1 MKVIIVG
8 AHGEAKE
15 LINRVSS
22 GWSIS
27 VIDLDQEKLRNF
39 TTNRQIDKIQ
49 GDATSSLVLK
59 KAGLDEATAIVTLT
73 LSDEVNLE
81 ILKIAKQND
90 ILRLSSIINDS
101 SNIDKFKELDVE
113 LVEPDILLARRFEH
127 ILEPRRVVSQAFAG
141 GRAEALE
148 IEISS
153 DSPVRG
159 KKLREI
165 GSDYYIVGALLR
177 KGKVIIPHGDTEIE
191 TGDLVTIVLQSGA
204 FSNVINLF
212 SGSESRFPLEFGK
225 DIVVVLDNEKNLKY
239 LSESEFFIRNTKA
252 TSLKLI
258 TKEDLFDNNLEST
271 EETLKAV
278 LKDQEF
284 DITYKNKISNK
295 DLENYKGITVVER
308 KENDKGKSY
317 GEGWHTDSSYLEK
330 TPKYTCLMG
339 KIVKKDQGQTLFA
352 SQLASYEALDQET
365 KDKIQNLVGIFSS
378 AGPISVTRLE
388 REAERGTGK
397 SKDFVAE
404 HQIVK
409 KVGTRK
415 TLYLSPGHT
424 IAIKN
429 LPEKESKDLLKYL
442 FNHQTKKEFQNS
454 FFWEKNTIVIW
465 DNHSVIHSATP
476 FQGRRMMHR
485 IILDA

>member
-1 MKVIIVG
+1 VKVIIVG

-59 KAGLDEATAIVTLT
+59 KAGLDEATAIITLT

-101 SNIDKFKELDVE
+101 SNVDKFKELDVE

-204 FSNVINLF
+204 FSSVINLF

-225 DIVVVLDNEKNLKY
+225 DIVVVLDNEKNLKN

-258 TKEDLFDNNLEST
+258 TKEDLFENNLEST

-284 DITYKNKISNK
+284 DTTYKNKISNK
-295 DLENYKGITVVER
+295 DLENFVNENSIGTIFYPVE
-308 KENDKGKSY
+308 DSISKS
-317 GEGWHTDSSYLEK
+317 
-330 TPKYTCLMG
+330 
-339 KIVKKDQGQTLFA
+339 KIKSL
-352 SQLASYEALDQET
+352 
-365 KDKIQNLVGIFSS
+365 
-378 AGPISVTRLE
+378 ISV
-388 REAERGTGK
+388 ANK
-397 SKDFVAE
+397 SKVPILFSRSTYPYKTIGLLINDNFNESSSNSIAFDLSSTMSAKLAGVIINQPKFLQSEGEQKVSNTVQKLQDLALSHEVQLDFENFEGNEAKIFTD
-404 HQIVK
+404 QTSGYDLSIIGSNSSQSWQDR
-409 KVGTRK
+409 KVIEFVSTNSNSSV
-415 TLYLSPGHT
+415 LYIP
-424 IAIKN
+424 
-429 LPEKESKDLLKYL
+429 
-442 FNHQTKKEFQNS
+442 
-454 FFWEKNTIVIW
+454 
-465 DNHSVIHSATP
+465 
-476 FQGRRMMHR
+476 R
-485 IILDA
+485 

>member
-81 ILKIAKQND
+81 ILKIAKQNN

-101 SNIDKFKELDVE
+101 SHIDKFKELDVE

-225 DIVVVLDNEKNLKY
+225 DIVVVLDNEKNLKN

-295 DLENYKGITVVER
+295 DLENFINENSIGTIFYPVEESISKSKIKSLISIANKSKIPILFSRSTYPYKTIGLLINDNFDENSSNAIAFDLSSTMSAKLVGVIINQPTFLQSDGEQKVSDTVQKLQDLALSHEVQLDF
-308 KENDKGKSY
+308 ENF
-317 GEGWHTDSSYLEK
+317 EGNEAKIFTDQTSSYDLSII
-330 TPKYTCLMG
+330 G
-339 KIVKKDQGQTLFA
+339 SNS
-352 SQLASYEALDQET
+352 SQSWQDRKVIEFVST
-365 KDKIQNLVGIFSS
+365 NSNSS
-378 AGPISVTRLE
+378 V
-388 REAERGTGK
+388 
-397 SKDFVAE
+397 
-404 HQIVK
+404 
-409 KVGTRK
+409 
-415 TLYLSPGHT
+415 LYIP
-424 IAIKN
+424 
-429 LPEKESKDLLKYL
+429 
-442 FNHQTKKEFQNS
+442 
-454 FFWEKNTIVIW
+454 
-465 DNHSVIHSATP
+465 
-476 FQGRRMMHR
+476 R
-485 IILDA
+485 

>member
-81 ILKIAKQND
+81 ILKIAKQNN

-101 SNIDKFKELDVE
+101 SHIDKFKELDVE

-212 SGSESRFPLEFGK
+212 SGSESRFPLEYGK
-225 DIVVVLDNEKNLKY
+225 DIVVVLDNEKNLKN
-239 LSESEFFIRNTKA
+239 LSESEFFIRNTKS

-284 DITYKNKISNK
+284 DITYRNKISNK
-295 DLENYKGITVVER
+295 DLENFINENSIGTIFYPVEDSISKSKIKSLISIANKSKIPVLFSRSTYPYKTIGLLINDNFDENSSNAIAFDLSSTMSAKLVGVIINQPTFLQSDGEQKVSDTVQKLQDLALSHEVQLDF
-308 KENDKGKSY
+308 ENF
-317 GEGWHTDSSYLEK
+317 EGNEAKIFTDQTSSYDLSII
-330 TPKYTCLMG
+330 G
-339 KIVKKDQGQTLFA
+339 SNS
-352 SQLASYEALDQET
+352 SQSWQDRKVIEFVST
-365 KDKIQNLVGIFSS
+365 NSNSS
-378 AGPISVTRLE
+378 V
-388 REAERGTGK
+388 
-397 SKDFVAE
+397 
-404 HQIVK
+404 
-409 KVGTRK
+409 
-415 TLYLSPGHT
+415 LYIP
-424 IAIKN
+424 
-429 LPEKESKDLLKYL
+429 
-442 FNHQTKKEFQNS
+442 
-454 FFWEKNTIVIW
+454 
-465 DNHSVIHSATP
+465 
-476 FQGRRMMHR
+476 R
-485 IILDA
+485 

>member
-1 MKVIIVG
+1 M
-8 AHGEAKE
+8 
-15 LINRVSS
+15 
-22 GWSIS
+22 
-27 VIDLDQEKLRNF
+27 
-39 TTNRQIDKIQ
+39 
-49 GDATSSLVLK
+49 LK

-81 ILKIAKQND
+81 ILKIAKQNN

-101 SNIDKFKELDVE
+101 SHIDKFKELDVE

-225 DIVVVLDNEKNLKY
+225 DIVVVLDNEKNLKN

-295 DLENYKGITVVER
+295 DLENFINENSIGTIFYPVEDSISKSKIKSLISIANKSKIPVLFSRSTYPYKTIGLLINDNFD
-308 KENDKGKSY
+308 ENSSNAIAFDLSSTMSAKLVGVIINQPTFLQSD
-317 GEGWHTDSSYLEK
+317 GEQKVSDIVQKLQDLALSHEVQLDFENFEGNEAKIFTDQTSSYDLSII
-330 TPKYTCLMG
+330 G
-339 KIVKKDQGQTLFA
+339 SNS
-352 SQLASYEALDQET
+352 SQSWQDRKVIEFVST
-365 KDKIQNLVGIFSS
+365 NSNSS
-378 AGPISVTRLE
+378 V
-388 REAERGTGK
+388 
-397 SKDFVAE
+397 
-404 HQIVK
+404 
-409 KVGTRK
+409 
-415 TLYLSPGHT
+415 LYIP
-424 IAIKN
+424 
-429 LPEKESKDLLKYL
+429 
-442 FNHQTKKEFQNS
+442 
-454 FFWEKNTIVIW
+454 
-465 DNHSVIHSATP
+465 
-476 FQGRRMMHR
+476 R
-485 IILDA
+485 

>member
-15 LINRVSS
+15 LINRISS

-27 VIDLDQEKLRNF
+27 VVDLDQEKLRNF
-39 TTNRQIDKIQ
+39 TTKRQIEKIQ

-59 KAGLDEATAIVTLT
+59 KAGLEHTTAVITLT

-81 ILKIAKQND
+81 VLKIAKQNE
-90 ILRLSSIINDS
+90 IIRLSSVINDS
-101 SNIDKFKELDVE
+101 SNSDIYKNLGVE
-113 LVEPDILLARRFEH
+113 VVESDILLARRFEH

-141 GRAEALE
+141 GRAEAIE

-225 DIVVVLDNEKNLKY
+225 NILVVLENEENLKN
-239 LSESEFFIRNTKA
+239 LSESEFYTRNTKA
-252 TSLKLI
+252 TSLLVL
-258 TKEDLFDNNLEST
+258 TREDLFDNNLEST
-271 EETLKAV
+271 DDTLKAI

-284 DITYKNKISNK
+284 EMHLKNKISTKDIESFVSDSSIGTIFYPVVEGMSKSKIKSLINISNK
-295 DLENYKGITVVER
+295 SNTPVLFSKSTYPYKTIGILINNDFGESSSNSISFDLAASLSASLTAVNVSQPKFLQSEESSKVSDSIEKLQDLALSHEVQLDLENE
-308 KENDKGKSY
+308 
-317 GEGWHTDSSYLEK
+317 EGN
-330 TPKYTCLMG
+330 
-339 KIVKKDQGQTLFA
+339 
-352 SQLASYEALDQET
+352 EA
-365 KDKIQNLVGIFSS
+365 KIFSELS
-378 AGPISVTRLE
+378 NNFDLSVIST
-388 REAERGTGK
+388 GTNQ
-397 SKDFVAE
+397 SW
-404 HQIVK
+404 QS
-409 KVGTRK
+409 RK
-415 TLYLSPGHT
+415 TIEFIASNSKSSVLYIPS
-424 IAIKN
+424 
-429 LPEKESKDLLKYL
+429 
-442 FNHQTKKEFQNS
+442 
-454 FFWEKNTIVIW
+454 
-465 DNHSVIHSATP
+465 
-476 FQGRRMMHR
+476 
-485 IILDA
+485 

>member
-27 VIDLDQEKLRNF
+27 VVDLDQEKLRNF
-39 TTNRQIDKIQ
+39 NTNRQIDKIQ

-59 KAGLDEATAIVTLT
+59 KAGIEEATAIVTLT

-81 ILKIAKQND
+81 ILNIAKQNN

-101 SNIDKFKELDVE
+101 SNAGKFKELDVE

-204 FSNVINLF
+204 FSSVINLF

-225 DIVVVLDNEKNLKY
+225 DIVVVLDNEKNLKN

-252 TSLKLI
+252 TSLRLI
-258 TKEDLFDNNLEST
+258 TKEDLFENNLEST
-271 EETLKAV
+271 EETLKAI

-284 DITYKNKISNK
+284 DVIYKNKIAIK
-295 DLENYKGITVVER
+295 DLENFMKDNSIGTIFYPVMDGTAKSKIKSLIGIANKTKVPILFSRTTYPYKNIGLLINDNFD
-308 KENDKGKSY
+308 EN
-317 GEGWHTDSSYLEK
+317 SSNSIAFDLSSTMSAK
-330 TPKYTCLMG
+330 
-339 KIVKKDQGQTLFA
+339 
-352 SQLASYEALDQET
+352 
-365 KDKIQNLVGIFSS
+365 LVGVIINQPKFLQSEVENKVSNTVQKLQDLALSNEVQLDFVNFEGNEAKIFSEQTS
-378 AGPISVTRLE
+378 DYDLAIIGSNSSQSWQDRKIIEFVSTNSNSSV
-388 REAERGTGK
+388 
-397 SKDFVAE
+397 
-404 HQIVK
+404 
-409 KVGTRK
+409 
-415 TLYLSPGHT
+415 LYVP
-424 IAIKN
+424 
-429 LPEKESKDLLKYL
+429 
-442 FNHQTKKEFQNS
+442 
-454 FFWEKNTIVIW
+454 
-465 DNHSVIHSATP
+465 
-476 FQGRRMMHR
+476 R
-485 IILDA
+485 

>member
-27 VIDLDQEKLRNF
+27 VVDLDQEKLRNF

-59 KAGLDEATAIVTLT
+59 KAGLDEANAIVTLT

-81 ILKIAKQND
+81 ILKIAQQND

-225 DIVVVLDNEKNLKY
+225 DIVVVLDNEKNLKN

-295 DLENYKGITVVER
+295 DLENFTNENSIGTIFYPVEDSISKSKIKSLISIANKSKIPVLFSRSTYPYKTIGLLINDNFDENSSNAIAFDLSSTMSAKLVGVIINQPTFLQSDGEQKVSDTVQKLQDLALSHEVQLDF
-308 KENDKGKSY
+308 ENF
-317 GEGWHTDSSYLEK
+317 EGNEAKIFTDQTSSYDLSII
-330 TPKYTCLMG
+330 G
-339 KIVKKDQGQTLFA
+339 SNS
-352 SQLASYEALDQET
+352 SQSWQDRKVIEFVST
-365 KDKIQNLVGIFSS
+365 NSNSS
-378 AGPISVTRLE
+378 V
-388 REAERGTGK
+388 
-397 SKDFVAE
+397 
-404 HQIVK
+404 
-409 KVGTRK
+409 
-415 TLYLSPGHT
+415 LYIP
-424 IAIKN
+424 
-429 LPEKESKDLLKYL
+429 
-442 FNHQTKKEFQNS
+442 
-454 FFWEKNTIVIW
+454 
-465 DNHSVIHSATP
+465 
-476 FQGRRMMHR
+476 R
-485 IILDA
+485 

>member
-27 VIDLDQEKLRNF
+27 VVDLDQEKLRNF

-225 DIVVVLDNEKNLKY
+225 DIVVVLDNEKNLKN

-295 DLENYKGITVVER
+295 DLENFINENSIGTIFYPVEDSISKSKIKSLISIANKSKIPVLFSRSTYPYKTIGLLINDNFDENSSNAIAFDLSSTMSAKLVGVIINQPTFLQSDGEQKVSDTVQKLQDLALSHEVQLDF
-308 KENDKGKSY
+308 ENF
-317 GEGWHTDSSYLEK
+317 EGNEAKIFTDQTSSYDLSII
-330 TPKYTCLMG
+330 G
-339 KIVKKDQGQTLFA
+339 SNS
-352 SQLASYEALDQET
+352 SQSWQDRKVIEFVST
-365 KDKIQNLVGIFSS
+365 NSNSS
-378 AGPISVTRLE
+378 L
-388 REAERGTGK
+388 
-397 SKDFVAE
+397 
-404 HQIVK
+404 
-409 KVGTRK
+409 
-415 TLYLSPGHT
+415 LYIP
-424 IAIKN
+424 
-429 LPEKESKDLLKYL
+429 
-442 FNHQTKKEFQNS
+442 
-454 FFWEKNTIVIW
+454 
-465 DNHSVIHSATP
+465 
-476 FQGRRMMHR
+476 R
-485 IILDA
+485 

>member
-90 ILRLSSIINDS
+90 ILRLSSIVNDS

-225 DIVVVLDNEKNLKY
+225 DIVVVLDNEKNLKN

-295 DLENYKGITVVER
+295 DLENFINENSIGTIFYPVEDSISKSKIKSLISIANKSKIPVLFSRSTYPYKTIGLLINDNFDENSSNAIAFDLSSTMSAKLVGVIINQPTFLQSDGEQKVSDTVQKLQDLALSHEVQLDF
-308 KENDKGKSY
+308 ENF
-317 GEGWHTDSSYLEK
+317 EGNEAKIFTDQTSSYDLSII
-330 TPKYTCLMG
+330 G
-339 KIVKKDQGQTLFA
+339 SNS
-352 SQLASYEALDQET
+352 SQSWQDRKVIEFVST
-365 KDKIQNLVGIFSS
+365 NSNSS
-378 AGPISVTRLE
+378 V
-388 REAERGTGK
+388 
-397 SKDFVAE
+397 
-404 HQIVK
+404 
-409 KVGTRK
+409 
-415 TLYLSPGHT
+415 LYIP
-424 IAIKN
+424 
-429 LPEKESKDLLKYL
+429 
-442 FNHQTKKEFQNS
+442 
-454 FFWEKNTIVIW
+454 
-465 DNHSVIHSATP
+465 
-476 FQGRRMMHR
+476 R
-485 IILDA
+485 

>member
-81 ILKIAKQND
+81 ILKIAKQNN

-101 SNIDKFKELDVE
+101 SHIDKFKELDVE

-225 DIVVVLDNEKNLKY
+225 DIVVVLDNEKNLKN

-295 DLENYKGITVVER
+295 DLENFINENSIGTIFYPVEESISKSKIKSLISIANKSKIPVLFSRSTYPYKTIGLLINDNFDENSSNAIAFDLSSTMSAKLVGVIINQPTFLQSDGEQKVSDTVQKLQDLALSNEVQLDF
-308 KENDKGKSY
+308 ENF
-317 GEGWHTDSSYLEK
+317 EGNEAKIFTDQTSSYDLSII
-330 TPKYTCLMG
+330 G
-339 KIVKKDQGQTLFA
+339 SNS
-352 SQLASYEALDQET
+352 SQSWQDRKVIEFVST
-365 KDKIQNLVGIFSS
+365 NSNSS
-378 AGPISVTRLE
+378 V
-388 REAERGTGK
+388 
-397 SKDFVAE
+397 
-404 HQIVK
+404 
-409 KVGTRK
+409 
-415 TLYLSPGHT
+415 LYIP
-424 IAIKN
+424 
-429 LPEKESKDLLKYL
+429 
-442 FNHQTKKEFQNS
+442 
-454 FFWEKNTIVIW
+454 
-465 DNHSVIHSATP
+465 
-476 FQGRRMMHR
+476 R
-485 IILDA
+485 

>member
-1 MKVIIVG
+1 VKVIIVG

-81 ILKIAKQND
+81 ILKIAKQNN

-101 SNIDKFKELDVE
+101 SYIDKFKELDVE

-225 DIVVVLDNEKNLKY
+225 DIVVVLDNEKNLKN

-295 DLENYKGITVVER
+295 DLENFINENSIGTIFYPVEDSISKSKIKSLISIANKSKIPVLFSRSTYPYKTIGLLINDNFDENSSNAIAFDLSSTMSAKLVGVIINQPTFLQSDGEQKVSDTVQKLQDLALSHEVQLDF
-308 KENDKGKSY
+308 ENF
-317 GEGWHTDSSYLEK
+317 EGNEAKIFTD
-330 TPKYTCLMG
+330 
-339 KIVKKDQGQTLFA
+339 QTLSYDLSIIGSNS
-352 SQLASYEALDQET
+352 SQSWQDRKVIEFVST
-365 KDKIQNLVGIFSS
+365 NSNSS
-378 AGPISVTRLE
+378 V
-388 REAERGTGK
+388 
-397 SKDFVAE
+397 
-404 HQIVK
+404 
-409 KVGTRK
+409 
-415 TLYLSPGHT
+415 LYIP
-424 IAIKN
+424 K
-429 LPEKESKDLLKYL
+429 
-442 FNHQTKKEFQNS
+442 
-454 FFWEKNTIVIW
+454 
-465 DNHSVIHSATP
+465 
-476 FQGRRMMHR
+476 
-485 IILDA
+485 

>member
-81 ILKIAKQND
+81 ILKIAKQNN

-101 SNIDKFKELDVE
+101 SHIDKFKELDVE

-225 DIVVVLDNEKNLKY
+225 DIVVVLDNEKNLKN

-295 DLENYKGITVVER
+295 DLENFINENSIGTIFYPVEDSISKSKIKSLISIANKSKIPVLFSRSTYPYKTIGLLINDNFDQNSSNAIAFDLSSTMSAKLAGVIINQPTFLQSDGEQKVSDTVQKLQDLALSHEVQLDF
-308 KENDKGKSY
+308 ENF
-317 GEGWHTDSSYLEK
+317 EGNEAKIFTDQTSSYDLSII
-330 TPKYTCLMG
+330 G
-339 KIVKKDQGQTLFA
+339 SNS
-352 SQLASYEALDQET
+352 SQSWQDRKVIEFVST
-365 KDKIQNLVGIFSS
+365 NSNSS
-378 AGPISVTRLE
+378 V
-388 REAERGTGK
+388 
-397 SKDFVAE
+397 
-404 HQIVK
+404 
-409 KVGTRK
+409 
-415 TLYLSPGHT
+415 LYIP
-424 IAIKN
+424 
-429 LPEKESKDLLKYL
+429 
-442 FNHQTKKEFQNS
+442 
-454 FFWEKNTIVIW
+454 
-465 DNHSVIHSATP
+465 
-476 FQGRRMMHR
+476 R
-485 IILDA
+485 

>member
-1 MKVIIVG
+1 M
-8 AHGEAKE
+8 
-15 LINRVSS
+15 
-22 GWSIS
+22 
-27 VIDLDQEKLRNF
+27 
-39 TTNRQIDKIQ
+39 
-49 GDATSSLVLK
+49 
-59 KAGLDEATAIVTLT
+59 
-73 LSDEVNLE
+73 
-81 ILKIAKQND
+81 KIAKQNN

-101 SNIDKFKELDVE
+101 SHIDKFKELDVE

-225 DIVVVLDNEKNLKY
+225 DIVVVLDNEKNLKN

-295 DLENYKGITVVER
+295 DLENFINENSIGTIFYPVEDSISKSKIKSLISIANKSKIPVLFSRSTYPYKTIGLLINDNFDENSSNAIAFDLSSTMSAKLVGVIINQPTFLQSDGEQKVSDTVQKLQDLALSHEVQLDF
-308 KENDKGKSY
+308 ENF
-317 GEGWHTDSSYLEK
+317 EGNEAKIFTDQTSSYDLSII
-330 TPKYTCLMG
+330 G
-339 KIVKKDQGQTLFA
+339 SNS
-352 SQLASYEALDQET
+352 SQSWQDRKVIEFVST
-365 KDKIQNLVGIFSS
+365 NSNSS
-378 AGPISVTRLE
+378 V
-388 REAERGTGK
+388 
-397 SKDFVAE
+397 
-404 HQIVK
+404 
-409 KVGTRK
+409 
-415 TLYLSPGHT
+415 LYIP
-424 IAIKN
+424 
-429 LPEKESKDLLKYL
+429 
-442 FNHQTKKEFQNS
+442 
-454 FFWEKNTIVIW
+454 
-465 DNHSVIHSATP
+465 
-476 FQGRRMMHR
+476 R
-485 IILDA
+485 

>member
-81 ILKIAKQND
+81 ILKIAKQNN

-101 SNIDKFKELDVE
+101 SHIDKFKELDVE

-225 DIVVVLDNEKNLKY
+225 DIVVVLDNEKNLKN

-295 DLENYKGITVVER
+295 DLENFINENSIGTIFYPVEDSISKSKIKSLISIANKSKIPILFSRSTYPYKTIGLLINDNFDQNSSNAIAFDLSSTMSAKLVGVIINQPTFLQSDGEQKVSDTVQKLQDLALSHEVQLDF
-308 KENDKGKSY
+308 ENF
-317 GEGWHTDSSYLEK
+317 EGNEAKIFTDQTSSYDLSII
-330 TPKYTCLMG
+330 G
-339 KIVKKDQGQTLFA
+339 SNS
-352 SQLASYEALDQET
+352 SQSWQDRKVIEFVST
-365 KDKIQNLVGIFSS
+365 NSNSS
-378 AGPISVTRLE
+378 V
-388 REAERGTGK
+388 
-397 SKDFVAE
+397 
-404 HQIVK
+404 
-409 KVGTRK
+409 
-415 TLYLSPGHT
+415 LYIP
-424 IAIKN
+424 
-429 LPEKESKDLLKYL
+429 
-442 FNHQTKKEFQNS
+442 
-454 FFWEKNTIVIW
+454 
-465 DNHSVIHSATP
+465 
-476 FQGRRMMHR
+476 R
-485 IILDA
+485 

>member
-81 ILKIAKQND
+81 ILKIAKQNN

-101 SNIDKFKELDVE
+101 SHIDKFKELDVE

-225 DIVVVLDNEKNLKY
+225 DIVVVLDNEKNLKN

-295 DLENYKGITVVER
+295 DLENFTNENSIGTIFYPVEDSISKSKIKSLISIANKSKIPVLFSRSTYPYKTIGLLINDNFDENSSNAIAFDLSSTMSAKLVGVIINQPTFLQSDGEQKVSDTVQKLQDLALSHEVQLDL
-308 KENDKGKSY
+308 ENF
-317 GEGWHTDSSYLEK
+317 EGNEAKIFTDQTSSYDLSII
-330 TPKYTCLMG
+330 G
-339 KIVKKDQGQTLFA
+339 SNS
-352 SQLASYEALDQET
+352 SQSWQDRKVIEFVST
-365 KDKIQNLVGIFSS
+365 NSNSS
-378 AGPISVTRLE
+378 V
-388 REAERGTGK
+388 
-397 SKDFVAE
+397 
-404 HQIVK
+404 
-409 KVGTRK
+409 
-415 TLYLSPGHT
+415 LYIP
-424 IAIKN
+424 
-429 LPEKESKDLLKYL
+429 
-442 FNHQTKKEFQNS
+442 
-454 FFWEKNTIVIW
+454 
-465 DNHSVIHSATP
+465 
-476 FQGRRMMHR
+476 R
-485 IILDA
+485 

>member
-81 ILKIAKQND
+81 ILKIAKQNN

-101 SNIDKFKELDVE
+101 SHIDKFKELDVE

-225 DIVVVLDNEKNLKY
+225 DIVVVLDNEKNLKN

-284 DITYKNKISNK
+284 DITYRNKISNK
-295 DLENYKGITVVER
+295 DLENFTNENSIGTIFYPVEDSISKSKIKSLISIANKSKIPVLFSRSTYPYKTIGLLINDNFDENSSNAIAFDLSSTMSAKLVGVIINQPTFLQSDGEQKVSDTVQKLQDLALSHEVQLDF
-308 KENDKGKSY
+308 ENF
-317 GEGWHTDSSYLEK
+317 EGNEAKIFTDQTSSYDLSII
-330 TPKYTCLMG
+330 G
-339 KIVKKDQGQTLFA
+339 SNS
-352 SQLASYEALDQET
+352 SQSWQDRKVIEFVST
-365 KDKIQNLVGIFSS
+365 NSNSS
-378 AGPISVTRLE
+378 V
-388 REAERGTGK
+388 
-397 SKDFVAE
+397 
-404 HQIVK
+404 
-409 KVGTRK
+409 
-415 TLYLSPGHT
+415 LYIP
-424 IAIKN
+424 
-429 LPEKESKDLLKYL
+429 
-442 FNHQTKKEFQNS
+442 
-454 FFWEKNTIVIW
+454 
-465 DNHSVIHSATP
+465 
-476 FQGRRMMHR
+476 R
-485 IILDA
+485 

>member
-101 SNIDKFKELDVE
+101 ANIDKFKELDVE

-225 DIVVVLDNEKNLKY
+225 DIVVVLDNEKNLKN

-295 DLENYKGITVVER
+295 DLENFINENSIGTIFYPVEDSISKSKIKSLISIANKSKIPVLFSRSTYPYKTIGLLINDNFDENSSNAIAFDLSSTMSAKLVGVIINQPTFLQSDGEQKVSDTVQKLQDLALSHEVQLDF
-308 KENDKGKSY
+308 ENF
-317 GEGWHTDSSYLEK
+317 EGNEAKIFTDQTSSYDLSII
-330 TPKYTCLMG
+330 G
-339 KIVKKDQGQTLFA
+339 SNS
-352 SQLASYEALDQET
+352 SQSWQDRKVIEFVST
-365 KDKIQNLVGIFSS
+365 NSNSS
-378 AGPISVTRLE
+378 V
-388 REAERGTGK
+388 
-397 SKDFVAE
+397 
-404 HQIVK
+404 
-409 KVGTRK
+409 
-415 TLYLSPGHT
+415 LYIP
-424 IAIKN
+424 
-429 LPEKESKDLLKYL
+429 
-442 FNHQTKKEFQNS
+442 
-454 FFWEKNTIVIW
+454 
-465 DNHSVIHSATP
+465 
-476 FQGRRMMHR
+476 R
-485 IILDA
+485 

>member
-59 KAGLDEATAIVTLT
+59 KAGLDEATAIITLT

-101 SNIDKFKELDVE
+101 SNVDKFKELDIE

-225 DIVVVLDNEKNLKY
+225 DIVVVLDNEKNLKN

-295 DLENYKGITVVER
+295 DLENFINENSIGTIFYPVEDSISKSKIKSLISIANKSKIPVLFSRSTYPYKTIGLLINDNFDENSSNAIAFDLSSTMSAKLVGVIINQPTFLQSDGEQKVSDTVQKLQDLALSHEVQLDF
-308 KENDKGKSY
+308 ENF
-317 GEGWHTDSSYLEK
+317 EGNEAKIFTDQTSSYDLSII
-330 TPKYTCLMG
+330 G
-339 KIVKKDQGQTLFA
+339 SNS
-352 SQLASYEALDQET
+352 SQSWQDRKVIEFVST
-365 KDKIQNLVGIFSS
+365 NSNSS
-378 AGPISVTRLE
+378 V
-388 REAERGTGK
+388 
-397 SKDFVAE
+397 
-404 HQIVK
+404 
-409 KVGTRK
+409 
-415 TLYLSPGHT
+415 LYIP
-424 IAIKN
+424 
-429 LPEKESKDLLKYL
+429 
-442 FNHQTKKEFQNS
+442 
-454 FFWEKNTIVIW
+454 
-465 DNHSVIHSATP
+465 
-476 FQGRRMMHR
+476 R
-485 IILDA
+485 

>member
-81 ILKIAKQND
+81 ILKIAKQNN
-90 ILRLSSIINDS
+90 ILRLSSIINDLS
-101 SNIDKFKELDVE
+101 HIDKFKELDVE

-225 DIVVVLDNEKNLKY
+225 DIVVVLDNEKNLKN

-295 DLENYKGITVVER
+295 DLENFTNENSIGTIFYPVEDSISKSKIKSLINIANKSKIPVLFSRSTYPYKTIGLLINDNFDENSSNAIAFDLSSTMSAKLVGVIINQPTFLQSDGEQKVSDTVQKLQDLALSHEVQLDF
-308 KENDKGKSY
+308 ENF
-317 GEGWHTDSSYLEK
+317 EGNEAKIFTDQTSSYDLSII
-330 TPKYTCLMG
+330 G
-339 KIVKKDQGQTLFA
+339 SNS
-352 SQLASYEALDQET
+352 SQSWQDRKVIEFVST
-365 KDKIQNLVGIFSS
+365 NSNSS
-378 AGPISVTRLE
+378 V
-388 REAERGTGK
+388 
-397 SKDFVAE
+397 
-404 HQIVK
+404 
-409 KVGTRK
+409 
-415 TLYLSPGHT
+415 LYIP
-424 IAIKN
+424 
-429 LPEKESKDLLKYL
+429 
-442 FNHQTKKEFQNS
+442 
-454 FFWEKNTIVIW
+454 
-465 DNHSVIHSATP
+465 
-476 FQGRRMMHR
+476 R
-485 IILDA
+485 

>member
-81 ILKIAKQND
+81 ILKIAKQNN

-101 SNIDKFKELDVE
+101 SHIDKFKELDVE

-225 DIVVVLDNEKNLKY
+225 DIVVVLDNEKNLKN

-295 DLENYKGITVVER
+295 DLENFINENSIGTIFYPVEDSISKSKIKSLISIANKSKIPVLFSRSTYPYKTIGLLINDNFDENSSNAIAFDLSSTMSAKLVGVIINQPTFLQSDGEQKVSDTVQKLQDLALSHEVQLDF
-308 KENDKGKSY
+308 ENF
-317 GEGWHTDSSYLEK
+317 EGNEAKIFTDQTSSYDLSII
-330 TPKYTCLMG
+330 G
-339 KIVKKDQGQTLFA
+339 SNSSQSWQDRKIIEFVSTN
-352 SQLASYEALDQET
+352 S
-365 KDKIQNLVGIFSS
+365 NSS
-378 AGPISVTRLE
+378 V
-388 REAERGTGK
+388 
-397 SKDFVAE
+397 
-404 HQIVK
+404 
-409 KVGTRK
+409 
-415 TLYLSPGHT
+415 LYIP
-424 IAIKN
+424 
-429 LPEKESKDLLKYL
+429 
-442 FNHQTKKEFQNS
+442 
-454 FFWEKNTIVIW
+454 
-465 DNHSVIHSATP
+465 
-476 FQGRRMMHR
+476 R
-485 IILDA
+485 

>member
-81 ILKIAKQND
+81 ILKIAKQNN

-101 SNIDKFKELDVE
+101 SHIDKFKELDVE

-225 DIVVVLDNEKNLKY
+225 DIVVVLDNEKNLKN

-295 DLENYKGITVVER
+295 DLENFINENSIGTIFYPVEDSISKSKIKSLISIANKSKIPVLFSRSTYPYKTIGLLINDNFDENSSNAIAFDLSSTMSAKLVGVIINQPTFLQSDGEQKVSDTVQKLQDLALSHEVQLDF
-308 KENDKGKSY
+308 ENF
-317 GEGWHTDSSYLEK
+317 EGNEAKIFTDQTSSYDLSIIGSNSSQSWQVEK
-330 TPKYTCLMG
+330 LLNLYL
-339 KIVKKDQGQTLFA
+339 QTLIHLFFIY
-352 SQLASYEALDQET
+352 QGKYGR
-365 KDKIQNLVGIFSS
+365 ISS
-378 AGPISVTRLE
+378 
-388 REAERGTGK
+388 
-397 SKDFVAE
+397 
-404 HQIVK
+404 
-409 KVGTRK
+409 
-415 TLYLSPGHT
+415 
-424 IAIKN
+424 
-429 LPEKESKDLLKYL
+429 
-442 FNHQTKKEFQNS
+442 
-454 FFWEKNTIVIW
+454 
-465 DNHSVIHSATP
+465 
-476 FQGRRMMHR
+476 
-485 IILDA
+485 

>member
-81 ILKIAKQND
+81 ILNIAKQNN
-90 ILRLSSIINDS
+90 ILRLSSIINES
-101 SNIDKFKELDVE
+101 SNAGKFKELDVE

-191 TGDLVTIVLQSGA
+191 TGDLVTVVLQSGA

-225 DIVVVLDNEKNLKY
+225 DIVVVLDDEKNLKN

-252 TSLKLI
+252 TSLKVL
-258 TKEDLFDNNLEST
+258 TKQDLFDNNLETT

-284 DITYKNKISNK
+284 DITYKNKITVK
-295 DLENYKGITVVER
+295 DLENFMRENSIGTIFYPVMDGTAKSKIKSLISIANKTKVPVLFSRTTYPYKTIGLLINDNFD
-308 KENDKGKSY
+308 EN
-317 GEGWHTDSSYLEK
+317 SSNSIAFDLSSTMSSK
-330 TPKYTCLMG
+330 
-339 KIVKKDQGQTLFA
+339 
-352 SQLASYEALDQET
+352 
-365 KDKIQNLVGIFSS
+365 LVGVIINQPKFLQSEGENKVSNTVQKLQDLALSNEVQLDFVNFEGNEAKIFSEQTS
-378 AGPISVTRLE
+378 EYDLAIIGSNSSQSWQDRKIIEFVSTNSNSSV
-388 REAERGTGK
+388 
-397 SKDFVAE
+397 
-404 HQIVK
+404 
-409 KVGTRK
+409 
-415 TLYLSPGHT
+415 LYVP
-424 IAIKN
+424 
-429 LPEKESKDLLKYL
+429 
-442 FNHQTKKEFQNS
+442 
-454 FFWEKNTIVIW
+454 
-465 DNHSVIHSATP
+465 
-476 FQGRRMMHR
+476 R
-485 IILDA
+485 

>member
-73 LSDEVNLE
+73 LSDEINLE

-101 SNIDKFKELDVE
+101 SNVDKFKELDIE

-141 GRAEALE
+141 GRAEAIE

-225 DIVVVLDNEKNLKY
+225 DIAVVLDNEKNLKN

-284 DITYKNKISNK
+284 DITYRNKISNK
-295 DLENYKGITVVER
+295 DLENFINENSIGTIFYPVEESISKSKIKSLISIANKLKIPILFSRSTYPYKTIGLLINDNFDENSSNSIAFDLSSTMSAKLAGVIINQPTFLQSDCEQKVSNTVQKLQDLALSHEVQLDF
-308 KENDKGKSY
+308 ENF
-317 GEGWHTDSSYLEK
+317 EGNEAKIFTDQTSSYDLSII
-330 TPKYTCLMG
+330 G
-339 KIVKKDQGQTLFA
+339 SNS
-352 SQLASYEALDQET
+352 SQSWQDRKVIEFVST
-365 KDKIQNLVGIFSS
+365 NSNSS
-378 AGPISVTRLE
+378 L
-388 REAERGTGK
+388 
-397 SKDFVAE
+397 
-404 HQIVK
+404 
-409 KVGTRK
+409 
-415 TLYLSPGHT
+415 LYIP
-424 IAIKN
+424 
-429 LPEKESKDLLKYL
+429 
-442 FNHQTKKEFQNS
+442 
-454 FFWEKNTIVIW
+454 
-465 DNHSVIHSATP
+465 
-476 FQGRRMMHR
+476 R
-485 IILDA
+485 

>member
-81 ILKIAKQND
+81 ILNIAKQNN
-90 ILRLSSIINDS
+90 ILRLSSIINES
-101 SNIDKFKELDVE
+101 SNAGKFKELDVE

-165 GSDYYIVGALLR
+165 GSDYYIVGAILR

-191 TGDLVTIVLQSGA
+191 TGDLVTVVLQSGA

-225 DIVVVLDNEKNLKY
+225 DIVVVLDDEKNLKN

-252 TSLKLI
+252 TSLRVL
-258 TKEDLFDNNLEST
+258 TKEDLFDNNLETT

-284 DITYKNKISNK
+284 DITYKNKITVK
-295 DLENYKGITVVER
+295 DLENFM
-308 KENDKGKSY
+308 KENSIGTIFYPVMDGTAKSKIKSLISIANKTKVPVLFSRTTY
-317 GEGWHTDSSYLEK
+317 PYKTIGLLINDNFDENSSNAIAFDLSSTMSAKLVGVIINQPTFLQSDGEQKVSDTVQKLQDRALSHEVQLDFENFEGNEAKIFTDQTSSYDLSII
-330 TPKYTCLMG
+330 G
-339 KIVKKDQGQTLFA
+339 SNS
-352 SQLASYEALDQET
+352 SQSWQDRKVIEFVST
-365 KDKIQNLVGIFSS
+365 NSNSS
-378 AGPISVTRLE
+378 V
-388 REAERGTGK
+388 
-397 SKDFVAE
+397 
-404 HQIVK
+404 
-409 KVGTRK
+409 
-415 TLYLSPGHT
+415 LYIP
-424 IAIKN
+424 
-429 LPEKESKDLLKYL
+429 
-442 FNHQTKKEFQNS
+442 
-454 FFWEKNTIVIW
+454 
-465 DNHSVIHSATP
+465 
-476 FQGRRMMHR
+476 R
-485 IILDA
+485 

>member
-8 AHGEAKE
+8 AYGEAKE

-59 KAGLDEATAIVTLT
+59 KAGLNEATAIITLT

-101 SNIDKFKELDVE
+101 SNVDKFKELDVE

-204 FSNVINLF
+204 FSSVINLF

-225 DIVVVLDNEKNLKY
+225 DIVVVLDNEKNLKN

-258 TKEDLFDNNLEST
+258 TKEDLFENNLEST

-295 DLENYKGITVVER
+295 DLENFVNENSIGTIFYPVE
-308 KENDKGKSY
+308 DSISKS
-317 GEGWHTDSSYLEK
+317 
-330 TPKYTCLMG
+330 
-339 KIVKKDQGQTLFA
+339 KIKSL
-352 SQLASYEALDQET
+352 
-365 KDKIQNLVGIFSS
+365 
-378 AGPISVTRLE
+378 ISV
-388 REAERGTGK
+388 ANK
-397 SKDFVAE
+397 SKVPILFSRSTYPYKTIGLLINDNFNESSSNSIAFDLSSTMSAKLAGVIINQPKFLQSEGEQKVSNTVQKLQDLALSHEVQLDFENFEGNEAKIFTD
-404 HQIVK
+404 QTSGYDLSIIGSNSSQSWQDR
-409 KVGTRK
+409 KVIEFVSTNSNSSV
-415 TLYLSPGHT
+415 LYIP
-424 IAIKN
+424 
-429 LPEKESKDLLKYL
+429 
-442 FNHQTKKEFQNS
+442 
-454 FFWEKNTIVIW
+454 
-465 DNHSVIHSATP
+465 
-476 FQGRRMMHR
+476 R
-485 IILDA
+485 

>member
-101 SNIDKFKELDVE
+101 SHIDKFKELDVE

-225 DIVVVLDNEKNLKY
+225 DIVVVLDNEKNLKN

-295 DLENYKGITVVER
+295 DLENFINENSIGTIFYPVEDSISKSKIKSLISIANKSKIPVLFSRSTYPYKNIGLLINDNFD
-308 KENDKGKSY
+308 ENSSNAIAFDLSSTMSAKLVGVIINQPTFLQSD
-317 GEGWHTDSSYLEK
+317 GEQKVSDIVQKLQDLALSHEVQLDFENFEGNEAKIFTDQTSSYDLSII
-330 TPKYTCLMG
+330 G
-339 KIVKKDQGQTLFA
+339 SNS
-352 SQLASYEALDQET
+352 SQSWQDRKVIEFVSANS
-365 KDKIQNLVGIFSS
+365 NSS
-378 AGPISVTRLE
+378 L
-388 REAERGTGK
+388 
-397 SKDFVAE
+397 
-404 HQIVK
+404 
-409 KVGTRK
+409 
-415 TLYLSPGHT
+415 LYIP
-424 IAIKN
+424 
-429 LPEKESKDLLKYL
+429 
-442 FNHQTKKEFQNS
+442 
-454 FFWEKNTIVIW
+454 
-465 DNHSVIHSATP
+465 
-476 FQGRRMMHR
+476 R
-485 IILDA
+485 

>member
-1 MKVIIVG
+1 VKVIIVG

-39 TTNRQIDKIQ
+39 TTNRQIEKIQ
-49 GDATSSLVLK
+49 GDATSTLVLK
-59 KAGLDEATAIVTLT
+59 KAGLDEATAIITLT

-81 ILKIAKQND
+81 ILKIAQQNN

-101 SNIDKFKELDVE
+101 TNVDKFKELDVE

-141 GRAEALE
+141 GRAEAIE

-159 KKLREI
+159 KKLKEI
-165 GSDYYIVGALLR
+165 GSDYFIVGALLR

-204 FSNVINLF
+204 FSSVINLF

-225 DIVVVLDNEKNLKY
+225 DIVVVLEDEKNLKN

-258 TKEDLFDNNLEST
+258 TKEDLFENNLEST

-295 DLENYKGITVVER
+295 DLENFINENSIGTIFYPAEDNISKSKIKSLISIANKLKIPILFSRSTYPYKTIGLLINDNFD
-308 KENDKGKSY
+308 EN
-317 GEGWHTDSSYLEK
+317 SSNAIAFDLSSTMSAK
-330 TPKYTCLMG
+330 
-339 KIVKKDQGQTLFA
+339 
-352 SQLASYEALDQET
+352 
-365 KDKIQNLVGIFSS
+365 LVGVIINQPTFLQSEGEQKVSNTVQKLQDIALSHEVQLDFENFEGNEAKIFTDQTQSYDLSIIGSS
-378 AGPISVTRLE
+378 SSQSWQDRKVIEFVSTKSSSSV
-388 REAERGTGK
+388 
-397 SKDFVAE
+397 
-404 HQIVK
+404 
-409 KVGTRK
+409 
-415 TLYLSPGHT
+415 LYIP
-424 IAIKN
+424 
-429 LPEKESKDLLKYL
+429 
-442 FNHQTKKEFQNS
+442 
-454 FFWEKNTIVIW
+454 
-465 DNHSVIHSATP
+465 
-476 FQGRRMMHR
+476 R
-485 IILDA
+485 

>member
-90 ILRLSSIINDS
+90 ILRLSSIVNDS

-225 DIVVVLDNEKNLKY
+225 DIVVVLDNEKNLKN

-295 DLENYKGITVVER
+295 DLENFINENSIGTIFYPVEDSISKSKIKSLISIANKSKIPILFSRSTYPYKTIGLLINDNFDENSSNAIAFDLSSTMSAKLVGVIINQPTFLQSDGEQKVSDTVQKLQDLALSHEVQLDF
-308 KENDKGKSY
+308 ENF
-317 GEGWHTDSSYLEK
+317 EGNEAKIFTDQTSSYDLSII
-330 TPKYTCLMG
+330 G
-339 KIVKKDQGQTLFA
+339 SNS
-352 SQLASYEALDQET
+352 SQSWQDRKVIEFVST
-365 KDKIQNLVGIFSS
+365 NSNSS
-378 AGPISVTRLE
+378 V
-388 REAERGTGK
+388 
-397 SKDFVAE
+397 
-404 HQIVK
+404 
-409 KVGTRK
+409 
-415 TLYLSPGHT
+415 LYIP
-424 IAIKN
+424 
-429 LPEKESKDLLKYL
+429 
-442 FNHQTKKEFQNS
+442 
-454 FFWEKNTIVIW
+454 
-465 DNHSVIHSATP
+465 
-476 FQGRRMMHR
+476 R
-485 IILDA
+485 